1 MTKLWDDLKKNLT
14 QWSSV
19 AVEKAEEMSKIAV
32 AKTEELT
39 RISKIKIEIRQLQR
53 DLDKNFEELGRYVRK
68 SADEK
73 NLNFTSDDEVSVLLG
88 KLTETENV
96 IAEKNKLIQSIKEEY
111 NLKESEINAGTPFA
125 KEDKA
130 ATEEAPPAEK
140 TETKPKSKKTVK
152 K

>member
-73 NLNFTSDDEVSVLLG
+73 NLNFTGDDEVLVLLG
-88 KLTETENV
+88 KLSETENV
-96 IAEKNKLIQSIKEEY
+96 IAEKNKQIQNIKEEY
-111 NLKESEINAGTPFA
+111 HLKESEINADTSAA

-130 ATEEAPPAEK
+130 ATEEAPPDEK
-140 TETKPKSKKTVK
+140 PKSKPKSKKTVK

>member
-1 MTKLWDDLKKNLT
+1 M
-14 QWSSV
+14 
-19 AVEKAEEMSKIAV
+19 EKAEEMSKIAV

-73 NLNFTSDDEVSVLLG
+73 NLNFTGDDEVLVLLG
-88 KLTETENV
+88 KLSETENV
-96 IAEKNKLIQSIKEEY
+96 IAEKNKQIQNIKEEY
-111 NLKESEINAGTPFA
+111 HLKESEINADTSAA

-130 ATEEAPPAEK
+130 ATEEAPPDEK
-140 TETKPKSKKTVK
+140 PKSKPKSKKTVK